1 MKNEIIYCLAALA
14 MIGCAD
20 DAGVNALDE
29 SAGAVRFS
37 ADAPST
43 RVAYEQTE
51 TSYRVEWVKNDRI
64 GIFGLC
70 AGASIGANISYTA
83 LESAAASDFA
93 ASAYSRRIRWADDAS
108 SHDFYAYYPYA
119 EDAGSDPTAVSVSIP
134 AVQEQSD
141 LSSAHLA
148 AYDILYASA
157 TDLVKGDNSI
167 DLPFRHL
174 GAVIEVRLTTN
185 LRAKLEALIFRCV
198 SNPAAAVSVENA
210 ALDLTTG
217 KLDLTKAVTSPEVR
231 LTAPL
236 NTSDSEPVSLY
247 LAVNPGHAGERFEVV
262 AVINGKEYAVTAKPA
277 PDGR

>member
-20 DAGVNALDE
+20 DAGVNAFDE

-70 AGASIGANISYTA
+70 AGESIGANISYTA
-83 LESAAASDFA
+83 LESAAAADFA

-134 AVQEQSD
+134 SVQEQSD

-148 AYDILYASA
+148 AYDIQYASD
-157 TDLVKGDNSI
+157 TDLVK
-167 DLPFRHL
+167 
-174 GAVIEVRLTTN
+174 
-185 LRAKLEALIFRCV
+185 
-198 SNPAAAVSVENA
+198 
-210 ALDLTTG
+210 
-217 KLDLTKAVTSPEVR
+217 
-231 LTAPL
+231 
-236 NTSDSEPVSLY
+236 
-247 LAVNPGHAGERFEVV
+247 
-262 AVINGKEYAVTAKPA
+262 
-277 PDGR
+277 